1 MRLILSVIFSM
12 LTVISATAF
21 TSSAFTSSAFTS
33 SAFTS
38 AFTSTANSPKP
49 RKGAKSMKESR
60 LKLKAGETGIVD
72 GKLSLSVLKIG
83 SESHSISDANRS
95 APAMHATTVQL
106 KVELGES
113 SETLHFLTAYAGFVT
128 NETEDWKGYRIH
140 LESVS
145 YQNNTETANFIITPL
160 N

>member
-1 MRLILSVIFSM
+1 MSKMRLILSVIFSM

-21 TSSAFTSSAFTS
+21 TSSAFTST
-33 SAFTS
+33 
-38 AFTSTANSPKP
+38 FTSTANSPKP
-49 RKGAKSMKESR
+49 RKGAKSTKESR

-83 SESHSISDANRS
+83 SESHSISDPNRS

-145 YQNNTETANFIITPL
+145 YRDNIETANFIVTPL

>member
-33 SAFTS
+33 S